1 MNSSNLTGIWVS
13 HPWRINDK
21 KPWKFQWLVTS
32 EVFPILKC
40 RSLFF
45 GGHSEPF
52 CGGFLTQPICKHLSN
67 TFQDISCSS
76 ISIVFLCVSTVT
88 ETCVWPC
95 RSSKLLSRTWVDTDV
110 TKKHVLL
117 SLLMAEEK
125 WDENKNPRILSKV
138 FFFPPLLSWNV
149 LSKCNFWVVTRK
161 LPALHRESL
170 LSSHTLCP
178 RTPNMTPLWP
188 GILCAVAR

>member
-1 MNSSNLTGIWVS
+1 MSV
-13 HPWRINDK
+13 P
-21 KPWKFQWLVTS
+21 
-32 EVFPILKC
+32 
-40 RSLFF
+40 FF

-67 TFQDISCSS
+67 TFQDISCS
-76 ISIVFLCVSTVT
+76 SIVFLCVSTVT

-138 FFFPPLLSWNV
+138 FFFSPLLSWNV

-161 LPALHRESL
+161 LPALHREILVVQPHVVSAHPKHDSPL
-170 LSSHTLCP
+170 ARNTLCCGQVMQKSGWFQCSW
-178 RTPNMTPLWP
+178 RSNFAWFWVENHVSL
-188 GILCAVAR
+188 I